1 MQTFTDLCKHVFTDV
16 TGYKS
21 MHANQNPS
29 PHLKATEFLQ
39 IHVFFL
45 LPLLIVVFAALQSNS
60 CFFLKLAL
68 IFVHFFPSPRVRRLA
83 STWTQ
88 SSTSSARRSIRRTWK
103 TFSERQRRGLW
114 PSTENRG
121 ITRGRRNVSFCESFF
136 FKKGQKAT
144 RTLFFSETDC
154 AQCLAEIG
162 SWGLAHDPSVLQGNE
177 WWHNRK
183 DNFASCN
190 VELETPSFGGF
201 YFHMLCLV
209 FLCIFFFLR
218 NFVLS
223 LLLYCYFTKNIF
235 IGGTEL
241 LFVLWCSFYNLK
253 EWRRRKKQ
261 KQTKNPQ
268 LMTVRLFCGRQ
279 SEARLLALPIAPTR
293 VEKP

>member
-1 MQTFTDLCKHVFTDV
+1 MQTFTNLCKHVFTDV

-21 MHANQNPS
+21 MHANQNSS

-39 IHVFFL
+39 IHVFSFFL
-45 LPLLIVVFAALQSNS
+45 YWSMSSQLYS
-60 CFFLKLAL
+60 LKLAL
-68 IFVHFFPSPRVRRLA
+68 IFVHFFLSPRVRRLA

-136 FKKGQKAT
+136 FLKKGQKAT

-154 AQCLAEIG
+154 AQCLAEIE
-162 SWGLAHDPSVLQGNE
+162 SWGPAHVPSVLQGND

-218 NFVLS
+218 NFVL
-223 LLLYCYFTKNIF
+223 
-235 IGGTEL
+235 
-241 LFVLWCSFYNLK
+241 LF
-253 EWRRRKKQ
+253 
-261 KQTKNPQ
+261 
-268 LMTVRLFCGRQ
+268 
-279 SEARLLALPIAPTR
+279 
-293 VEKP
+293 